1 MIELSAP
8 LTKVNER
15 APDIVK
21 NMLKIRSIDVTG
33 EKSP

>member
-8 LTKVNER
+8 LTKVNDVTP
-15 APDIVK
+15 ANIK
-21 NMLKIRSIDVTG
+21 KMLQIRSIDVTG